1 MNVTSVFGRNITAFN
16 NGKRYIINQGGTS
29 SSKTYSI
36 LQLLILIALKKDNLM
51 ISIVSESLPHLKR
64 GAMRDFQNILISM
77 NLYNDAMHNKSNNEF
92 TIGNSKVEFFS
103 ADSSSK
109 LRGARRDILYIN
121 EANNI
126 DKNSFDELSIRTKQS
141 TFLDYNP
148 VSEFW
153 VHQHLLNNTSID
165 IEFIKSTFRDND
177 FLDDNIVKDIER
189 RKETDYEWYK
199 VYGLGEIGNLEGVI
213 FSNYNIVKE
222 LPDSPKRILGCDF
235 GFTNDATAIVDIRY
249 SDGEI
254 YIDELLYQT
263 DLTNNQIAKF
273 ITSDID
279 LKSVVM
285 ICDSAEPKSIAEL
298 QMFGVRCI
306 PADKGADS
314 IRNGIDLMKQYK
326 INITERSINLIKE
339 IRNYRWKTDRTGK
352 SLNVPIDI
360 WNHCIDASRYGCT
373 YLLGSQ
379 TKFIKPRI
387 HY

>member
-1 MNVTSVFGRNITAFN
+1 MNVTSVFGRNISAFN
-16 NGKRYIINQGGTS
+16 NSKRYIINQGGTS

-36 LQLLILIALKKDNLM
+36 LQLLILIALKKDNLL

-64 GAMRDFQNILISM
+64 GAMRDFQNILLSM

-92 TIGNSKVEFFS
+92 IIGNSKVEFFS
-103 ADSSSK
+103 ADASSK

-126 DKNSFDELSIRTKQS
+126 DKNSFDELSIRTKQV
-141 TFLDYNP
+141 TFIDYNP

-153 VHQHLLNNTSID
+153 VHNYLLNNASLD
-165 IEFIKSTFRDND
+165 IEFIKSTYIDND

-189 RKETDYEWYK
+189 RKETDYEWYR
-199 VYGLGEIGNLEGVI
+199 VYGLGELGNLEGVI
-213 FSNYNIVKE
+213 FNNYNIVKE
-222 LPDSPKRILGCDF
+222 LPDTPKRILGCDF

-263 DLTNNQIAKF
+263 DLTNNMIAKF
-273 ITSDID
+273 ITSDSD
-279 LKSVVM
+279 LKSVTM

-298 QMFGVRCI
+298 QMFGVRCL

-326 INITERSINLIKE
+326 INITERSTNLIKE
-339 IRNYRWKTDRTGK
+339 IRNYRWKTDKTGK

-360 WNHCIDASRYGCT
+360 WNHCIDASRYGCSF
-373 YLLGSQ
+373 LLGSQ

>member
-1 MNVTSVFGRNITAFN
+1 M
-16 NGKRYIINQGGTS
+16 
-29 SSKTYSI
+29 
-36 LQLLILIALKKDNLM
+36 
-51 ISIVSESLPHLKR
+51 
-64 GAMRDFQNILISM
+64 
-77 NLYNDAMHNKSNNEF
+77 
-92 TIGNSKVEFFS
+92 
-103 ADSSSK
+103 
-109 LRGARRDILYIN
+109 
-121 EANNI
+121 
-126 DKNSFDELSIRTKQS
+126 
-141 TFLDYNP
+141 
-148 VSEFW
+148 
-153 VHQHLLNNTSID
+153 HQHLLNNTSID

-222 LPDSPKRILGCDF
+222 LPESPKRILGCDF

>member
-1 MNVTSVFGRNITAFN
+1 MNVTSVFGKNITAFN

-36 LQLLILIALKKDNLM
+36 LQLLILIALKKNNLM

-64 GAMRDFQNILISM
+64 GAMRDFQNILSSM

-126 DKNSFDELSIRTKQS
+126 DKNSFDELSIRTKQT

-165 IEFIKSTFRDND
+165 IEFIKSTFRDNE

-213 FSNYNIVKE
+213 FNNYNIVKE
-222 LPDSPKRILGCDF
+222 LPESPKRILGCDF
-235 GFTNDATAIVDIRY
+235 GFTNDPTTIVDIRY

-279 LKSVVM
+279 LKSVTMV
-285 ICDSAEPKSIAEL
+285 CDSAEPKSIAEL
-298 QMFGVRCI
+298 QMFGVRCL

-314 IRNGIDLMKQYK
+314 IRSGIDLMKQYK

-339 IRNYRWKTDRTGK
+339 IRNYRWKTDKTGK

-373 YLLGSQ
+373 YLLSSQ

>member
-1 MNVTSVFGRNITAFN
+1 MNVTSVFGRNISAFN

-36 LQLLILIALKKDNLM
+36 LQLLILIALKKDNLL

-64 GAMRDFQNILISM
+64 GAMRDFQNILLSM
-77 NLYNDAMHNKSNNEF
+77 NLYNESMHNKSNNEF
-92 TIGNSKVEFFS
+92 IIGNSKIEFFS
-103 ADSSSK
+103 ADASSK

-141 TFLDYNP
+141 TFIDYNP

-153 VHQHLLNNTSID
+153 VHNHLLNNTSID
-165 IEFIKSTFRDND
+165 IEFIKSTFRDNE
-177 FLDDNIVKDIER
+177 FLDVNIVKDIER
-189 RKETDYEWYK
+189 RKESDYEWYK

-213 FSNYNIVKE
+213 FNNYNIVKE
-222 LPDSPKRILGCDF
+222 LPDTPKRILGCDF

-263 DLTNNQIAKF
+263 DLTNNMIAKF
-273 ITSDID
+273 ITSDAD
-279 LKSVVM
+279 LKSVTM

-298 QMFGVRCI
+298 QMFGVRCL

-373 YLLGSQ
+373 FLLGSQ

>member
-36 LQLLILIALKKDNLM
+36 LQLLILIALKKNNLM

-64 GAMRDFQNILISM
+64 GAMRDFQNILTSM
-77 NLYNDAMHNKSNNEF
+77 NLYSDAMHNKSNNEF
-92 TIGNSKVEFFS
+92 TIGNSKIEFFS

-126 DKNSFDELSIRTKQS
+126 DKNSFDELSIRTKQT

-153 VHQHLLNNTSID
+153 VHQHLLNNASID

-213 FSNYNIVKE
+213 FNNYNIVKE

-235 GFTNDATAIVDIRY
+235 GFTNDPTTIVDIRY

-279 LKSVVM
+279 LKSVIM

-339 IRNYRWKTDRTGK
+339 IRNYRWKTDKTGK

>member
-1 MNVTSVFGRNITAFN
+1 MNVTSVFGKNITAFN
-16 NGKRYIINQGGTS
+16 NSKRYIINQGGTS

-36 LQLLILIALKKDNLM
+36 LQLLILIALKKDNLL

-64 GAMRDFQNILISM
+64 GAMRDFQNILLSM

-92 TIGNSKVEFFS
+92 IIGNSKVEFFS
-103 ADSSSK
+103 ADASSK

-126 DKNSFDELSIRTKQS
+126 DKNSFDELSIRTKQV
-141 TFLDYNP
+141 TFIDYNP

-153 VHQHLLNNTSID
+153 VHNYLLNNSSLD
-165 IEFIKSTFRDND
+165 IEFIKSTYRDND

-189 RKETDYEWYK
+189 RKETDYEWYR
-199 VYGLGEIGNLEGVI
+199 VYGLGELGNLEGVI
-213 FSNYNIVKE
+213 FPNYNIVKE

-235 GFTNDATAIVDIRY
+235 GFTNDPTTIVDIRY
-249 SDGEI
+249 SNGEI

-263 DLTNNQIAKF
+263 DLTNNMIAKF
-273 ITSDID
+273 ITSDSD
-279 LKSVVM
+279 LKSTTM

-298 QMFGVRCI
+298 QMFGVRCL

-339 IRNYRWKTDRTGK
+339 IRNYRWKTDRAGK

-360 WNHCIDASRYGCT
+360 WNHCIDASRYGCSF
-373 YLLGSQ
+373 LLGSQ

>member
-1 MNVTSVFGRNITAFN
+1 MNVTSVFGKNISAFN
-16 NGKRYIINQGGTS
+16 NSKRYIINQGGTS

-36 LQLLILIALKKDNLM
+36 LQLLILIALKKDNLL

-64 GAMRDFQNILISM
+64 GAMRDFQNILLSM

-92 TIGNSKVEFFS
+92 IIGNSKVEFFS
-103 ADSSSK
+103 ADASSK

-126 DKNSFDELSIRTKQS
+126 DKNSFDELSIRTKQV
-141 TFLDYNP
+141 TFIDYNP

-153 VHQHLLNNTSID
+153 VHNYLLNNASLD
-165 IEFIKSTFRDND
+165 IEFIKSTYRDND

-189 RKETDYEWYK
+189 RKETDYEWYR
-199 VYGLGEIGNLEGVI
+199 VYGLGELGNLEGVI
-213 FSNYNIVKE
+213 FPNYNIVKE

-235 GFTNDATAIVDIRY
+235 GFTNDPTTIVDIRY
-249 SDGEI
+249 SNGEI

-263 DLTNNQIAKF
+263 DLTNNMIAKF
-273 ITSDID
+273 ITSDSD
-279 LKSVVM
+279 LKSTTM

-298 QMFGVRCI
+298 QMFGVRCL

-339 IRNYRWKTDRTGK
+339 IRNYRWKTDKAGK

-360 WNHCIDASRYGCT
+360 WNHCIDASRYGCSF
-373 YLLGSQ
+373 LLGSQ

>member
-16 NGKRYIINQGGTS
+16 NSKRYIINQGGTS

-64 GAMRDFQNILISM
+64 GAMRDFQNILLSM
-77 NLYNDAMHNKSNNEF
+77 NLYNESMHNKSNNEF
-92 TIGNSKVEFFS
+92 TIGNSTIEFFS

-126 DKNSFDELSIRTKQS
+126 DKKSFDELSIRTKQV

-153 VHQHLLNNTSID
+153 VHQHLLNNASID
-165 IEFIKSTFRDND
+165 IEFIKSTYRDND

-189 RKETDYEWYK
+189 RRETDIEWYK

-213 FSNYNIVKE
+213 FNNYQIVKE

-273 ITSDID
+273 ITSDAD
-279 LKSVVM
+279 LKSVTM

-339 IRNYRWKTDRTGK
+339 IRNYRWKVDKQGK

-373 YLLGSQ
+373 YLLGGA

>member
-1 MNVTSVFGRNITAFN
+1 MNVTSVFGKNILAFN

-36 LQLLILIALKKDNLM
+36 LQLLILIALKKNNLM

-64 GAMRDFQNILISM
+64 GAMRDFQNILSSM

-126 DKNSFDELSIRTKQS
+126 DKNSFDELSIRTKQT

-213 FSNYNIVKE
+213 FNNYNIVKQ
-222 LPDSPKRILGCDF
+222 LPETPKRILGCDF

-279 LKSVVM
+279 LKSVTM

-314 IRNGIDLMKQYK
+314 IRSGIDLMKQYK
-326 INITERSINLIKE
+326 INITERSVNLIKE
-339 IRNYRWKTDRTGK
+339 IRNYRWKTDKTGK

-373 YLLGSQ
+373 YLLSSQ

>member
-36 LQLLILIALKKDNLM
+36 LQLLILIALKKNNLM

-64 GAMRDFQNILISM
+64 GAMRDFQNILTSM

-92 TIGNSKVEFFS
+92 TIGNSKIEFFS

-126 DKNSFDELSIRTKQS
+126 DKNSFDELSIRTKQT

-153 VHQHLLNNTSID
+153 VHQHLLNNASID

-213 FSNYNIVKE
+213 FNNYNIVKE

-279 LKSVVM
+279 LKSVTM

-306 PADKGADS
+306 PADKGPDS

-339 IRNYRWKTDRTGK
+339 IRNYRWKVDKTGK

>member
-1 MNVTSVFGRNITAFN
+1 MNVTSVFGKNISAFN
-16 NGKRYIINQGGTS
+16 TGKRYIINQGGTS

-36 LQLLILIALKKDNLM
+36 LQLLILIALKKDNLL

-64 GAMRDFQNILISM
+64 GAMRDFQNILLSM
-77 NLYNDAMHNKSNNEF
+77 NLYNESMHNKSNNEF
-92 TIGNSKVEFFS
+92 IIGNSKVEFFS
-103 ADSSSK
+103 ADASSK

-126 DKNSFDELSIRTKQS
+126 DKNSFDELSIRTKQV
-141 TFLDYNP
+141 TFIDYNP

-153 VHQHLLNNTSID
+153 VHNYLLNNSSLD
-165 IEFIKSTFRDND
+165 IEFIKSTYRDND

-189 RKETDYEWYK
+189 RKESDYEWYR
-199 VYGLGEIGNLEGVI
+199 VYGLGELGNLEGVI
-213 FSNYNIVKE
+213 FNNYNIVKE

-263 DLTNNQIAKF
+263 DLTNNMIAKF
-273 ITSDID
+273 ITSDAD
-279 LKSVVM
+279 LKSATM

-298 QMFGVRCI
+298 QMFGVRCL

-326 INITERSINLIKE
+326 INITERSTNLIKE
-339 IRNYRWKTDRTGK
+339 IRNYRWKTDKTGK

-360 WNHCIDASRYGCT
+360 WNHCIDASRYGCSF
-373 YLLGSQ
+373 LLGSQ

>member
-1 MNVTSVFGRNITAFN
+1 MNVTSVFGKNITAFN

-36 LQLLILIALKKDNLM
+36 LQLLILIALKKNNLM

-64 GAMRDFQNILISM
+64 GAMRDFQNILSSM

-126 DKNSFDELSIRTKQS
+126 DKNSFDELSIRTKQT

-165 IEFIKSTFRDND
+165 IEFIKSTFRDNE

-213 FSNYNIVKE
+213 FNNYNIVKE
-222 LPDSPKRILGCDF
+222 LPESPKRILGCDF
-235 GFTNDATAIVDIRY
+235 GFTNDPTTIVDIRY

-254 YIDELLYQT
+254 FIDELLYQT

-279 LKSVVM
+279 LKSVTMV
-285 ICDSAEPKSIAEL
+285 CDSAEPKSIAEL
-298 QMFGVRCI
+298 QMFGVRCL

-314 IRNGIDLMKQYK
+314 IRSGIDLMKQYK

-339 IRNYRWKTDRTGK
+339 IRNYRWKTDKTGK

-373 YLLGSQ
+373 YLLSSQ

>member
-1 MNVTSVFGRNITAFN
+1 MNVTSVFGKNISAFN

-36 LQLLILIALKKDNLM
+36 LQLLILIALKKNNLM

-64 GAMRDFQNILISM
+64 GAMRDFQNILTSM

-126 DKNSFDELSIRTKQS
+126 DKNSFDELSIRTKQT

-177 FLDDNIVKDIER
+177 FLDINIVKDIER

-213 FSNYNIVKE
+213 FNNYNIVKE
-222 LPDSPKRILGCDF
+222 LPESPKRILGCDF
-235 GFTNDATAIVDIRY
+235 GFTNDPTTIVDIRY

-279 LKSVVM
+279 LKSVIM

-298 QMFGVRCI
+298 QMFGVKCL

-326 INITERSINLIKE
+326 INITERSVNLIKE
-339 IRNYRWKTDRTGK
+339 IRNYRWKTDKTGK

>member
-1 MNVTSVFGRNITAFN
+1 MNVTSVFGRNISAFN

-36 LQLLILIALKKDNLM
+36 LQLLILIALKKDNLL

-64 GAMRDFQNILISM
+64 GAMRDFQNILLSM
-77 NLYNDAMHNKSNNEF
+77 NLYNESMHNKSNNEF
-92 TIGNSKVEFFS
+92 IIGNSKIEFFS
-103 ADSSSK
+103 ADASSK

-141 TFLDYNP
+141 TFIDYNP

-153 VHQHLLNNTSID
+153 VHNHLLNNTSID
-165 IEFIKSTFRDND
+165 IEFIKSTFRDNE
-177 FLDDNIVKDIER
+177 FLDVNIVKDIER
-189 RKETDYEWYK
+189 RKESDYEWYK

-213 FSNYNIVKE
+213 FNNYNIVKE
-222 LPDSPKRILGCDF
+222 LPNTPKRILGCDF
-235 GFTNDATAIVDIRY
+235 GFTNDSTAIVDIRY

-263 DLTNNQIAKF
+263 DLTNNMIAKF
-273 ITSDID
+273 ITSDAD
-279 LKSVVM
+279 LKSVTM

-298 QMFGVRCI
+298 QMFGVRCL

-326 INITERSINLIKE
+326 INITERSTNLIKE
-339 IRNYRWKTDRTGK
+339 IRNYRWKTDRAGK

-373 YLLGSQ
+373 FLLGSQ

>member
-51 ISIVSESLPHLKR
+51 ISVVSESLPHLKR
-64 GAMRDFQNILISM
+64 GAMRDFQNILLSM

-92 TIGNSKVEFFS
+92 TIGNSKIEFFS

-126 DKNSFDELSIRTKQS
+126 DKNSFDELSIRTKQV

-222 LPDSPKRILGCDF
+222 LPESPKRILGCDF

>member
-36 LQLLILIALKKDNLM
+36 LQLLILIALKKNNLM

-64 GAMRDFQNILISM
+64 GAMRDFQNILTSM

-126 DKNSFDELSIRTKQS
+126 DKNSFDELSIRTKQV

-153 VHQHLLNNTSID
+153 VHQHLLNNASID

-254 YIDELLYQT
+254 FIDELLYQT

-279 LKSVVM
+279 LKSVTM

>member
-126 DKNSFDELSIRTKQS
+126 DKNSFDELSIRTKQT

-222 LPDSPKRILGCDF
+222 LPESPKRILGCDF

-254 YIDELLYQT
+254 FIDELLYQT

>member
-1 MNVTSVFGRNITAFN
+1 MNVTSVFGRNISAFN

-36 LQLLILIALKKDNLM
+36 LQLLILIALKKDNLL

-64 GAMRDFQNILISM
+64 GAMRDFQNILLSM
-77 NLYNDAMHNKSNNEF
+77 NLYNESMHNKSNNEF
-92 TIGNSKVEFFS
+92 IIGNSKIEFFS
-103 ADSSSK
+103 ADASSK

-141 TFLDYNP
+141 TFIDYNP

-153 VHQHLLNNTSID
+153 VHNHLLNNTSID
-165 IEFIKSTFRDND
+165 IEFIKSTFRDNE
-177 FLDDNIVKDIER
+177 FLDVNIVKDIER
-189 RKETDYEWYK
+189 RKESDYEWYK

-213 FSNYNIVKE
+213 FNNYNIVKE
-222 LPDSPKRILGCDF
+222 LPDTPKRILGCDF

-263 DLTNNQIAKF
+263 DLTNNMIAKF
-273 ITSDID
+273 ITSDAD
-279 LKSVVM
+279 LKSVTM

-298 QMFGVRCI
+298 QMFGVRCL

-326 INITERSINLIKE
+326 INITERSTNLIKE
-339 IRNYRWKTDRTGK
+339 IRNYRWKTDRAGK

-373 YLLGSQ
+373 FLLGSQ